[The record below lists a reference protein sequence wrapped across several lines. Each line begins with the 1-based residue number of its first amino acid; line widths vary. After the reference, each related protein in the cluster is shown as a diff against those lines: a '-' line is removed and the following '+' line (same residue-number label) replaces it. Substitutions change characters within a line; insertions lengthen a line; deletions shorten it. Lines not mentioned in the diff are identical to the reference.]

1 LAIFGSGTES
11 TTESTLL
18 SSMGKEGHHRRLAT
32 ERKKEAERQL
42 EVAKEK
48 KAKEDAKTRLRQEE
62 AARFTDQQRLWW
74 DEEVVHQ
81 VAVSRNNFY
90 AEELEDRAEADR
102 HAKEV
107 DDETRQIAM
116 VENMIR
122 LRQERETAARE
133 EREKRAKNAED
144 DAYMK
149 AKKAARDAVAHEMK
163 KQDYDI
169 KGAMAMQTYATMHV
183 ETQKQID
190 RAQRG
195 EKERMFTERSRQEHV
210 AERERFKQA
219 DKDEEKKLFRMD
231 EAARAEYRAGKQAKK
246 QLRRKQ
252 GTDRMKQQEEER
264 KALEKMEADRQDADK
279 RAFRAKTRAKAAEKE
294 VLKEHGLRAEE
305 ERQANN
311 AEFDAQRAIR
321 DMKVAHEREVDAETV
336 LSEVVVHSKPRNVS
350 PSRTEYEARMR
361 KLYGTPGSADSID
374 GTTALA
380 FINN

>member
-1 LAIFGSGTES
+1 
-11 TTESTLL
+11 
-18 SSMGKEGHHRRLAT
+18 
-32 ERKKEAERQL
+32 
-42 EVAKEK
+42 
-48 KAKEDAKTRLRQEE
+48 
-62 AARFTDQQRLWW
+62 
-74 DEEVVHQ
+74 
-81 VAVSRNNFY
+81 
-90 AEELEDRAEADR
+90 
-102 HAKEV
+102 
-107 DDETRQIAM
+107 M

-350 PSRTEYEARMR
+350 PSRTEYEVREAARADAPDPQSPR
-361 KLYGTPGSADSID
+361 PARGRLAPDHHGPDAHGPDGHGSDPHVASAAHRRACASCTARPAAPTRLTAPRRSRSSTTDRAKPSRRLPGLVCD
-374 GTTALA
+374 GPGWHASLLSCACRGCAVVRRRRVVITAGR
-380 FINN
+380 